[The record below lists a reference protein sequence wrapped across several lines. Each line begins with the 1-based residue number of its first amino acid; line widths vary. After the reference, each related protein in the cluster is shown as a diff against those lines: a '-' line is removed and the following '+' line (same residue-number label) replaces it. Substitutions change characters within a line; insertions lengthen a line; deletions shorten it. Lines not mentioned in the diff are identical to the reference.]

1 MNARADIEIRRRV
14 SPAAVCAALGVI
26 FITLQLWIFIR
37 WAADGQAHPVSST
50 PDNISTPRAILT
62 WILQA
67 LVLLLAV
74 VFTGIIVRQCRRAG
88 HITFDA
94 ALLLGYFLSFWQSP
108 LFNYEKIALVVTPHS
123 VNVTTWGPY
132 IPGWDS
138 PHPQDQPE
146 TLLGLSGA
154 GFITLMTWMWIQAWL
169 TARITRHFPDW
180 NWNQLLPACLL
191 AGLAVDFLIET
202 IWMNTSFYNYA
213 APPTTLIVLHGHWL
227 GLPPLYYAAATLLI
241 STAAVVI
248 RHHAHTRGTVPY
260 IFHGTQTLC
269 PHLSGTMRLLAGV
282 GLANVLLLAYFTT
295 CVLITHFL

>member
-1 MNARADIEIRRRV
+1 V
-14 SPAAVCAALGVI
+14 PATPAN
-26 FITLQLWIFIR
+26 IT
-37 WAADGQAHPVSST
+37 
-50 PDNISTPRAILT
+50 TPRRTDQELPGQQ
-62 WILQA
+62 LDQ
-67 LVLLLAV
+67 LKLS
-74 VFTGIIVRQCRRAG
+74 GIG

-180 NWNQLLPACLL
+180 TWNQLLPAK
-191 AGLAVDFLIET
+191 
-202 IWMNTSFYNYA
+202 
-213 APPTTLIVLHGHWL
+213 
-227 GLPPLYYAAATLLI
+227 
-241 STAAVVI
+241 
-248 RHHAHTRGTVPY
+248 R
-260 IFHGTQTLC
+260 
-269 PHLSGTMRLLAGV
+269 SG
-282 GLANVLLLAYFTT
+282 
-295 CVLITHFL
+295 